1 MASLKL
7 IALVVGFI
15 AIICRLPG
23 IIWPEKTKEVALKIM
38 EKDNVLKTVGVVIF
52 TLALIIFLLILKSRT
67 WLETVMFMLAVL
79 WLPAGVYIYYW
90 TDDYKELAK
99 RIMGDTL
106 QRVKVLSAIGC
117 AFGLLLVLLGLF
129 G

>member
-7 IALVVGFI
+7 IAVVVGLV
-15 AIICRLPG
+15 AIISRLPG
-23 IIWPEKTKEVALKIM
+23 IIWPEKTKEVALKFL
-38 EKDNVLKTVGVVIF
+38 EKDNVLKTIAVVVF

-67 WLETVMFMLAVL
+67 WLETVMFILAVI
-79 WLPAGVYIYYW
+79 WVPAGVYIYYW

-99 RIMGDTL
+99 KIMGDTL
-106 QRVKVLSAIGC
+106 QRVRVLSAIGL
-117 AFGLLLVLLGLF
+117 AFGFLLVLLGLF